1 MRHVFEV
8 VHWGRNARVEFLQQR
23 RAASDPP
30 EGWEVDEVR
39 NYCTGA
45 DQSNALSSS
54 SLD

>member
-8 VHWGRNARVEFLQQR
+8 VRRGRDAGVEFLQQR
-23 RAASDPP
+23 RAAGDPP
-30 EGWEVDEVR
+30 EGWEIDEVR

-54 SLD
+54 GLD